1 MLNAYVELRKTINGI
16 INGIE
21 TFTMNKDYSN
31 VEANKEYYQKIDEL
45 IEYVNE
51 INKIEKDA
59 ITNGNYEM
67 MFNCENLKAKVINV
81 LEYIKVPYTFK
92 F

>member
-59 ITNGNYEM
+59 ITNGNHEM
-67 MFNCENLKAKVINV
+67 IFNCENLKAKVINV